1 MGLPVVRQ
9 LITASLISLATA
21 QKATTPEAMA
31 RLWEA
36 KKATLKIK
44 APYSAWFAL
53 SGGSWGRFMGYLAF
67 AYFSGFSA
75 KAA

>member
-21 QKATTPEAMA
+21 NAATTPEAMA

-44 APYSAWFAL
+44 DPYSAWFAL
-53 SGGSWGRFMGYLAF
+53 SGGSWGRFIP
-67 AYFSGFSA
+67 SIPW
-75 KAA
+75 

>member
-1 MGLPVVRQ
+1 MGLPVARQ

-21 QKATTPEAMA
+21 NAATTPEAMA

-36 KKATLKIK
+36 KNATLKIK

-53 SGGSWGRFMGYLAF
+53 SGGN
-67 AYFSGFSA
+67 
-75 KAA
+75 